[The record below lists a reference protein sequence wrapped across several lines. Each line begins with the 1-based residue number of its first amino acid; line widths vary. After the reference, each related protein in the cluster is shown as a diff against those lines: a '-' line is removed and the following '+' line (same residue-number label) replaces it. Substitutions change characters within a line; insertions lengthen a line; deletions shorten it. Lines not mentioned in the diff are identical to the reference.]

1 MTLTLAAIGAV
12 AAAMLNLTSAP
23 YVQVGG
29 AQPDFLLVCAVVWT
43 VVAGIE
49 GGLIWAFVGGLMI
62 DFLAPR
68 PLGSTAFTLLI
79 CVGGAALLGRALVRF
94 RYLVPV
100 VTVFVFAVVNALLF
114 LAIYGALR
122 GPIEVPDALGTVLP
136 AAVYDTVLAALIGPA
151 LVALIARRQDRD
163 RLDW

>member
-1 MTLTLAAIGAV
+1 MSLTLAAIGAIT
-12 AAAMLNLTSAP
+12 AALLDLTIAP
-23 YVQVGG
+23 YLQVGG
-29 AQPDFLLVCAVVWT
+29 AQPDFVLVCAVIWT

-79 CVGGAALLGRALVRF
+79 CVGGAALLARALVRF
-94 RYLVPV
+94 RYVVPV
-100 VTVFVFAVVNALLF
+100 VAVFVFAAVNAILF

-122 GPIEVPDALGTVLP
+122 GPIQVPDALGAALP
-136 AAVYDTVLAALIGPA
+136 AAIYDTVLAAVAGPLA
-151 LVALIARRQDRD
+151 VALIARRQDRE